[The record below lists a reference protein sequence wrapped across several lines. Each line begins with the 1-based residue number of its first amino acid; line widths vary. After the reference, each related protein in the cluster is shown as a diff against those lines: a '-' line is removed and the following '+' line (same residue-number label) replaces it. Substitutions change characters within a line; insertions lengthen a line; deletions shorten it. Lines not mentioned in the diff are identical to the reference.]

1 MNKCSNAHNHVI
13 CSLLCFLMSRVV
25 ASELDMMKCVAIFKA
40 EITISQNR
48 DEMLKRILK
57 ENLGNAKQFRR

>member
-25 ASELDMMKCVAIFKA
+25 ASRLDMMKYVAIFKA
-40 EITISQNR
+40 GITISENL
-48 DEMLKRILK
+48 DEMQKRIHK
-57 ENLGNAKQFRR
+57 EN